1 MDHLPKNRFSIQY
14 ATLPHIQTD
23 NNIPKA
29 VSQQSTPLVHII
41 VKGNKVA
48 FSLRQP
54 KIAYLNDQFLI
65 NINMC

>member
-1 MDHLPKNRFSIQY
+1 MVLDGSSFKECAVCPSM
-14 ATLPHIQTD
+14 PHTQTD

-41 VKGNKVA
+41 KGNKVA

-54 KIAYLNDQFLI
+54 KIAYLNDQFL
-65 NINMC
+65 NNMC